1 MTLAEPQAF
10 QAFLLR
16 LQDIPVTLNL
26 RRQEDDLTLL
36 HYPLPKC
43 HFDTP
48 TLTDTPSKT
57 SAPKSQS
64 FTIQVKALKVGHV
77 YTVSVDPLMAV
88 SELKT
93 WVAQQ
98 CGVET
103 RYQRLLVKGKPLQ
116 DGNLV
121 GDYQLTQDAVVNLLL
136 KPGAPTPTWTPLSVI
151 ADSGKEPDL
160 STATLTPT
168 DNLASKRLST
178 SVQQTIQSSKFL
190 DTFRQFLESQGI
202 TANDQDILVRRLT
215 S

>member
-1 MTLAEPQAF
+1 MALAEPQAF

-16 LQDIPVTLNL
+16 LQDAPVTLNF
-26 RRQEDDLTLL
+26 RRQEDDPTLL

-48 TLTDTPSKT
+48 TDTPSNT

-77 YTVSVDPLMAV
+77 YTVDVDPLTAV

-93 WVAQQ
+93 RVTQQ
-98 CGVET
+98 CGVDPK
-103 RYQRLLVKGKPLQ
+103 YQRLLVKGKPLQ

-121 GDYQLTQDAVVNLLL
+121 GDYQLTQDSVVNLLL
-136 KPGAPTPTWTPLSVI
+136 KPGAPTPTWTPLPSP
-151 ADSGKEPDL
+151 SNKEEPPA
-160 STATLTPT
+160 SPTATSTPT

-178 SVQQTIQSSKFL
+178 SVQQTIQSSQFL
-190 DTFRQFLESQGI
+190 DNFRQLLESQGI